1 MKYGVGD
8 GTNYM
13 NSREEL
19 YRQGTVAVSAFC
31 KHVSQR
37 GWYRI
42 IRDPEGSFS
51 IWDILGTRM
60 KPFSITF
67 VDRGQSSQDLRRM
80 SPEFVNGMLQCL
92 SKELASKRS

>member
-1 MKYGVGD
+1 
-8 GTNYM
+8 M
-13 NSREEL
+13 NSNEEL
-19 YRQGTVAVSAFC
+19 YRQGMVAVSAFC

-51 IWDILGTRM
+51 IWDILSTQM

-67 VDRGQSSQDLRRM
+67 VDRGQTCQDLRRM
-80 SPEFVNGMLQCL
+80 SPDFVKGLLQCL
-92 SKELASKRS
+92 GKELAAKR